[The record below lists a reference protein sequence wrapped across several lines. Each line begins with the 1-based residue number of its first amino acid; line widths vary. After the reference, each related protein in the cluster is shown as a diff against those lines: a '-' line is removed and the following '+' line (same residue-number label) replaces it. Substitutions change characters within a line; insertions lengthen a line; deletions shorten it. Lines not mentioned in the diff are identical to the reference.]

1 MQRGALMKLLF
12 LCIHNACRS
21 ILAEAITR
29 KIAGDR
35 LDVASAG
42 SHPAGR
48 VHPLTL
54 QHLQQRNYSAESL
67 TSQSWD
73 DLKDFA
79 PDIVITVCDSAAG
92 ETCPLWFGDAV
103 KVHWG
108 LPDPTSQENAAQ
120 VDALFEQVIHR
131 IERRIQALMKIKFEQ
146 LSREQLKHE
155 LTILG
160 ELL

>member
-1 MQRGALMKLLF
+1 MKLLF
-12 LCIHNACRS
+12 LCTHNACRS

-29 KIAGDR
+29 EIAGSR
-35 LDVASAG
+35 LVVASAG

-54 QHLQQRNYSAESL
+54 QHLQQRHYPTEGL

-108 LPDPTSQENAAQ
+108 LPDPTSQENITQ
-120 VDALFEQVIHR
+120 IDALFEQVINR
-131 IERRIQALMKIKFEQ
+131 IERRTQAFMQIEFEQ
-146 LSREQLKHE
+146 LSREQLKSE
-155 LTILG
+155 LNILG
-160 ELL
+160 EIR